1 MVRRIRTVHD
11 DVDAGTDKGTMTKRA
26 VRYLLMGALSLLAL
40 TGTAAIDA
48 VTMPVNASSA
58 RVVVQPCTAKA
69 EVRPSTFI
77 ISCGDGNS
85 YLTKLKWSAW
95 GSSTARADGVY
106 TVNNCDPYC
115 AAGKFVSSDAVVAL
129 SKPKTFKGQRFF
141 TNLHVGYVSG
151 PKFKSF
157 NFALLT

>member
-1 MVRRIRTVHD
+1 
-11 DVDAGTDKGTMTKRA
+11 MTKRG
-26 VRYLLMGALSLLAL
+26 VRYLFTGVLSLLAL
-40 TGTAAIDA
+40 SSTAVIDA
-48 VTMPVNASSA
+48 ATTPARASST
-58 RVVVQPCTAKA
+58 RVAVQPCVGKA

-95 GSSTARADGVY
+95 GSSTARAAGVY
-106 TVNNCDPYC
+106 TLNTCEPYC
-115 AAGKFVSSDAVVAL
+115 AAGKFVSSDAVVTL
-129 SKPKTFKGQRFF
+129 SKPKTFKNLRLF

-151 PKFKSF
+151 PRFKSF